1 MLVAWVGQA
10 DPIVADVFGFSKKD
24 PRRCPAHQDSL
35 RRTDARSRALAE
47 FFATQHRRATHELL
61 LVCCDQARVAH
72 LRKLSV
78 TTQSFA
84 DLGVPAPL
92 AHALEKNGKSAPF
105 PIQRDTLPDT
115 LKGRDVLGRGRTGS
129 GKTIAFAIPLVANL
143 AIDADKKRRPNR
155 PRGIVLA
162 PTRELVTQIAE
173 TVKMLADPVGVRVTT
188 VFGGVP
194 QRRQEAVLERGVDIV
209 VAAPGRLDDLMRQK
223 LVSLDGVKVTVLD
236 EADHMADM
244 GFLPVV
250 TRILNATPKQ
260 GQRLLFSA
268 TLDNGVDN
276 IVKKY
281 LHDPILHSVDSAES
295 PVPQLTHHV
304 FEVASGAGKD
314 QLIEALASGT
324 ARRIF
329 FTRMKHQAKKLAKQ
343 LTAKGIPAVELQ
355 GNLSQNARDRNL
367 AEFVSGQAK
376 VLVATDVAARGVHVD
391 GVDLVVH
398 VDPPVEHKAYLH
410 RSGRTARAG
419 NEGDVVTIVMPE
431 QRGEMRQIM
440 RAAKIQVTPR
450 SVRIDDPEVLEL
462 IGEVAAKVD
471 PRETERLRNA
481 AQAQQQRAAGH
492 NPAGQGQSQGA
503 NAKRKRSRGGR
514 GQGSAAGS
522 STESSSG
529 SRQQRGQGSGAG
541 SQQRGRGS
549 QQAEQQGQSR
559 QGGQSRGRRGGS
571 GSGQQRSNGGQRT
584 GGQQRSSGGSTA
596 MYSTSS
602 SGLAPTFQTPKPR
615 QSGSRRVRS
624 GD

>member
-1 MLVAWVGQA
+1 M
-10 DPIVADVFGFSKKD
+10 I
-24 PRRCPAHQDSL
+24 
-35 RRTDARSRALAE
+35 
-47 FFATQHRRATHELL
+47 
-61 LVCCDQARVAH
+61 
-72 LRKLSV
+72 SV
-78 TTQSFA
+78 QSSTKAPPLKTSPFA
-84 DLGVPAPL
+84 DLGVPIPL
-92 AHALEKNGKSAPF
+92 IQALEKNGKDSPF

-143 AIDADKKRRPNR
+143 TANAERKRRPNR

-173 TVKMLADPVGVRVTT
+173 TVKMLADPVGLRVTT
-188 VFGGVP
+188 IFGGVP
-194 QRRQEAVLERGVDIV
+194 QRRQEAVLEQGVDIV

-223 LVSLDGVKVTVLD
+223 IVSLDGVEITVLD

-450 SVRIDDPEVLEL
+450 SVRLDDPQLLEL
-462 IGEVAAKVD
+462 IGDVAPKVD
-471 PRETERLRNA
+471 PREIERLRFE
-481 AQAQQQRAAGH
+481 AQSAQQRAAGH
-492 NPAGQGQSQGA
+492 SPAGTGKSQGA
-503 NAKRKRSRGGR
+503 NARRKRARS
-514 GQGSAAGS
+514 Q
-522 STESSSG
+522 
-529 SRQQRGQGSGAG
+529 GAG
-541 SQQRGRGS
+541 Q
-549 QQAEQQGQSR
+549 E
-559 QGGQSRGRRGGS
+559 
-571 GSGQQRSNGGQRT
+571 SGQQRQSQSRRGSQSAAQDDQPKQGQRSR
-584 GGQQRSSGGSTA
+584 RSSSGRSSSTSSSSNTA
-596 MYSTSS
+596 YSTSS
-602 SGLAPTFQTPKPR
+602 SGLAPTFHTPKPR
-615 QSGSRRVRS
+615 QAGSRRVRS
-624 GD
+624 GS

>member
-1 MLVAWVGQA
+1 MHLVAPSSQ
-10 DPIVADVFGFSKKD
+10 
-24 PRRCPAHQDSL
+24 CN
-35 RRTDARSRALAE
+35 
-47 FFATQHRRATHELL
+47 QHRKHPVNTP
-61 LVCCDQARVAH
+61 
-72 LRKLSV
+72 
-78 TTQSFA
+78 SFA
-84 DLGVPAPL
+84 DLGVPAPI
-92 AHALEKNGKSAPF
+92 AHALEKNGKSSPF

-115 LKGRDVLGRGRTGS
+115 LQGRDVLGRGRTGS
-129 GKTIAFAIPLVANL
+129 GKTIAFGIPLVANL
-143 AIDADKKRRPNR
+143 ATDADKKRRPSR
-155 PRGIVLA
+155 PRGVVLA

-173 TVKMLADPVGVRVTT
+173 TLKMLGDPVGVRVTT
-188 VFGGVP
+188 IFGGVP

-223 LVSLDGVKVTVLD
+223 LVSLDGVEITVLD

-250 TRILNATPKQ
+250 TRIMNATPKQ

-268 TLDNGVDN
+268 TLDNGIDN

-281 LHDPILHSVDSAES
+281 LNDPVLHSVDSAES

-367 AEFVSGQAK
+367 AEFVSGDAK

-419 NEGDVVTIVMPE
+419 NEGDVVTIVLPE
-431 QRGEMRQIM
+431 QRNEMRQIM

-450 SVRIDDPEVLEL
+450 AARVDDPEVLDL

-471 PRETERLRNA
+471 PREVERRRNE
-481 AQAQQQRAAGH
+481 AQAAQQRAAGH
-492 NPAGQGQSQGA
+492 NPAGQGKSQGA
-503 NAKRKRSRGGR
+503 NAQRKRSRGGR
-514 GQGSAAGS
+514 G
-522 STESSSG
+522 
-529 SRQQRGQGSGAG
+529 G
-541 SQQRGRGS
+541 SQSTGTDGQRAPRTQGGEPPQRSRGGRGS
-549 QQAEQQGQSR
+549 SGQQTQGGRSR
-559 QGGQSRGRRGGS
+559 QGGQQGQGAQQNRT
-571 GSGQQRSNGGQRT
+571 GQQSQG
-584 GGQQRSSGGSTA
+584 
-596 MYSTSS
+596 
-602 SGLAPTFQTPKPR
+602 KPR
-615 QSGSRRVRS
+615 QGGSRRVRS
-624 GD
+624 AG

>member
-1 MLVAWVGQA
+1 M
-10 DPIVADVFGFSKKD
+10 
-24 PRRCPAHQDSL
+24 
-35 RRTDARSRALAE
+35 
-47 FFATQHRRATHELL
+47 
-61 LVCCDQARVAH
+61 
-72 LRKLSV
+72 
-78 TTQSFA
+78 TTPSFT

-92 AHALEKNGKSAPF
+92 VSALEKNGKSAPF

-129 GKTIAFAIPLVANL
+129 GKTIAFAIPLVAIL
-143 AIDADKKRRPNR
+143 AVDVEKKRRPNR
-155 PRGIVLA
+155 PRGIILA

-173 TVKMLADPVGVRVTT
+173 TVKMLADPMGVRVTT
-188 VFGGVP
+188 IFGGVP

-209 VAAPGRLDDLMRQK
+209 VAAPGRLDDLMKQRV
-223 LVSLDGVKVTVLD
+223 VSLDDVQITVLD

-250 TRILNATPKQ
+250 TRIMNATPQK

-281 LHDPILHSVDSAES
+281 LHDPIMHSVDSAES
-295 PVPQLTHHV
+295 HVPQLTHHV

-314 QLIEALASGT
+314 ALIEALASGES
-324 ARRIF
+324 RSIF

-367 AEFVSGQAK
+367 AEFVSGQSK

-398 VDPPVEHKAYLH
+398 IDPPVEHKAYLH

-419 NEGDVVTIVMPE
+419 NEGDVVTIVLPE

-450 SVRIDDPEVLEL
+450 SVRLDDPELVEL

-471 PRETERLRNA
+471 PRETERLRA
-481 AQAQQQRAAGH
+481 SAQGEQQRANGH
-492 NPAGQGQSQGA
+492 NPAGAGQSQGA
-503 NAKRKRSRGGR
+503 NAKRKRSRSGRGGGQGGNSQGSGSGSQR
-514 GQGSAAGS
+514 GQGSG
-522 STESSSG
+522 SG
-529 SRQQRGQGSGAG
+529 SQQRGQGSQGG
-541 SQQRGRGS
+541 QQS
-549 QQAEQQGQSR
+549 DQPR
-559 QGGQSRGRRGGS
+559 QGGQQRQNRGS
-571 GSGQQRSNGGQRT
+571 GSGSSKP
-584 GGQQRSSGGSTA
+584 RSSGSSGSA
-596 MYSTSS
+596 GVSYSTSS
-602 SGLAPTFQTPKPR
+602 SGLSPTFQTPKPR
-615 QSGSRRVRS
+615 QAGGRRVQS
-624 GD
+624 GR